1 MDVLTYAKIAIDWNL
16 WMEYV
21 DTGDTMTEDEFNSMS
36 TQEKITAMV
45 DMFGTEYFQVTCG
58 ACSAE
63 TTVDN
68 LDGTVEV
75 DDWTSLECPECHV
88 YGNDWEARN

>member
-1 MDVLTYAKIAIDWNL
+1 MDVLTYATIAIDWIL

-21 DTGDTMTEDEFNSMS
+21 DPGANMTEGEFNSMS

-68 LDGTVEV
+68 LD
-75 DDWTSLECPECHV
+75 WTSLECPECQV
-88 YGNDWEARN
+88 YGSDWEARN